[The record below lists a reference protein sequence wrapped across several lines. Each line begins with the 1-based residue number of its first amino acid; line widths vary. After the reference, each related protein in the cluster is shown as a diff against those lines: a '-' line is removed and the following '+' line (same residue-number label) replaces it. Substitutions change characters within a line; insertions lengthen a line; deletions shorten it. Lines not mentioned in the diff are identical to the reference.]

1 MIGLPQAL
9 LLDLDGTLIRSEHI
23 HTEGLVRFCAG
34 RGLELSEA
42 ERLFVIG
49 HAWQEIYAELRL
61 EARLGASLAEVLAGT
76 SAAKDAMFAAGL
88 RLPVLEGARELVF
101 LAHAAGIPVAIVS
114 GSARTE
120 IVQALAVLE
129 VAEMLRFYLG
139 AEDVIHGKPSP
150 EGYLLGAARLGVDA
164 GRCLVFEDVEAGVQA
179 GEGAGASV
187 VVVAATHGHGPKT
200 QHPRITAYDDLH
212 VSVDADGLLSLRR
225 IVAGG

>member
-34 RGLELSEA
+34 RGLELTEA

-61 EARLGASLAEVLAGT
+61 EARLGVTLAEVLAGT
-76 SAAKDAMFAAGL
+76 TAAKDAMFAAGL

-114 GSARTE
+114 GSARAE

-139 AEDVIHGKPSP
+139 AEDVVHGKPSP
-150 EGYLLGAARLGVDA
+150 EGYATAARRLGAAPE
-164 GRCLVFEDVEAGVQA
+164 RCLVIEDSEAGIAA
-179 GEGAGASV
+179 GLAAGMRVLATAAANPPPDQPGYQRQHSAHRV
-187 VVVAATHGHGPKT
+187 VPGLAGLQLADLAAVMT
-200 QHPRITAYDDLH
+200 
-212 VSVDADGLLSLRR
+212 S
-225 IVAGG
+225 